1 VLLAENKTEKA
12 ELNMKK
18 YQLLI
23 DGEWRDASNGKWQP
37 NINPANTDDV
47 IGEFASASAEDANA
61 AVAAAQ
67 QAFGAW
73 RAMPM
78 VKRGDIL
85 YKAANLLE
93 ARVEEVA
100 QAMTREEGKTL
111 PEARGE
117 TSRGVAILRYFA
129 GEASQPEGEV
139 YPTALPNR
147 MLYTRREAT
156 GVIGLITPWN
166 FPIAIPLWKIAPALV
181 YGNTLVFK
189 PAEIT
194 PLTAWHI
201 VDVLNQAGLP
211 KGVLNF
217 VNGSGRVAGNAIVDH
232 PDVKAVS
239 FTGSNGVGRNIQ
251 RALLER
257 GGKAQLEMGGKNPV
271 VVLNDANLNLAVE
284 MVTRGAMKSTGQK
297 CTATSRVFVQEGIYK
312 QFSEALIETVKSL
325 RVGDGMDASTYL
337 GPAVS
342 RDQQETVLE
351 YLQIGKQEG
360 AKIGAGGT
368 PLTGGAYDKGYYVQ
382 PTVFLDADIK
392 SRLMQEEI
400 FGPVVALA
408 PVASLDEAI
417 QAANNVP
424 FGLSASIMSQDI
436 GKIMRFIDGIQAG
449 LVHVNDETA
458 GAEPHVPFGGMKES
472 SSHSREQGK
481 AAREFYTQI
490 KTVYMDYPV

>member
-1 VLLAENKTEKA
+1 
-12 ELNMKK
+12 MKR

-23 DGEWRDASNGKWQP
+23 DGEWRNASSDQWQP

-47 IGEFASASAEDANA
+47 IGEFASATVEDVTA
-61 AVAAAQ
+61 AVEAAHR
-67 QAFGAW
+67 AFPAW
-73 RAMPM
+73 RGTPM

-93 ARVEEVA
+93 ARLEDVA

-111 PEARGE
+111 IESRGE

-147 MLYTRREAT
+147 MLYTRREPT
-156 GVIGLITPWN
+156 GVVGLITPWN

-181 YGNTLVFK
+181 YGNTVVFK
-189 PAEIT
+189 PAELT

-201 VDVLNQAGLP
+201 VDVLVQAGLP

-217 VNGSGRVAGNAIVDH
+217 VNGSGRVMGNALVNH

-239 FTGSNGVGRNIQ
+239 FTGSNTVGRAIQ
-251 RALLER
+251 RQVTER
-257 GGKAQLEMGGKNPV
+257 GGKVQLEMGGKNPV
-271 VVLNDANLNLAVE
+271 VVLDDANLALAVE

-297 CTATSRVFVQEGIYK
+297 CTATSRVFVQAGVYK
-312 QFSEALIETVKSL
+312 QFSEALIETVKAL
-325 RVGDGMDASTYL
+325 RVGDGMDANSYL

-342 RDQQETVLE
+342 RDQQQSVLD
-351 YLQIGKQEG
+351 YLRIGQEEG
-360 AKIGAGGT
+360 AKVGAGGAD
-368 PLTGGAYDKGYYVQ
+368 LVGAAYDKGFYVP
-382 PTVFLDADIK
+382 PTVFLDADVK

-400 FGPVVALA
+400 FGPVVALT
-408 PVASLDEAI
+408 PIETLNDAI
-417 QAANNVP
+417 EAANGVP
-424 FGLSASIMSQDI
+424 YGLSASIISQDI
-436 GKIMRFIDGIQAG
+436 GKIMRFVDGIQAG
-449 LVHVNDETA
+449 MVHVNDETA
-458 GAEPHVPFGGMKES
+458 GAEPQVPFGGVKDS

-481 AAREFYTQI
+481 AAREFYTLM
-490 KTVYMDYPV
+490 KTVYLDYPGV

>member
-1 VLLAENKTEKA
+1 
-12 ELNMKK
+12 MKR

-23 DGEWRDASNGKWQP
+23 DGQWVDPSSGQWQP
-37 NINPANTDDV
+37 NVNPANTDDV
-47 IGEFASASAEDANA
+47 IGEFAAAGVEDVNA
-61 AVAAAQ
+61 AVEAAHR
-67 QAFGAW
+67 AFPAW

-93 ARVEEVA
+93 ARLEDVA

-117 TSRGVAILRYFA
+117 TARGVAILRYFA
-129 GEASQPEGEV
+129 GEASQPDGEL
-139 YPTALPNR
+139 YPSAAPTR
-147 MLYTRREAT
+147 MLYTRREPV

-166 FPIAIPLWKIAPALV
+166 FPIAIPLWKLAPALV
-181 YGNTLVFK
+181 YGNTVVFK
-189 PAEIT
+189 PAELT

-201 VDVLNQAGLP
+201 ADVLNEAGLP
-211 KGVLNF
+211 KGVLNLII
-217 VNGSGRVAGNAIVDH
+217 GSGRIAGNAMVDH
-232 PDVKAVS
+232 SDVKAIS
-239 FTGSNGVGRNIQ
+239 FTGSNGVGRAIQ
-251 RALLER
+251 RKLIER

-271 VVLNDANLNLAVE
+271 VVLDDANLDLAVE

-297 CTATSRVFVQEGIYK
+297 CTATSRVFVQKGIYK
-312 QFSEALIETVKSL
+312 AFSDALVERVKSL
-325 RVGDGMDASTYL
+325 KVGDGMNLDTYL

-342 RDQQETVLE
+342 RDQQQTVLD
-351 YLQIGKQEG
+351 YLQIGQQEG
-360 AKIGAGGT
+360 AKVGAGG
-368 PLTGGAYDKGYYVQ
+368 AAFADAAFAKGYYVP
-382 PTVFLDADIK
+382 PTVFLEADVE

-408 PVASLDEAI
+408 VVDSFDDAI
-417 QAANNVP
+417 EAANNVP
-424 FGLSASIMSQDI
+424 YGLSASIISQDI

-458 GAEPHVPFGGMKES
+458 GAEPHVPFGGFKDS
-472 SSHSREQGK
+472 SSYSREQGK

-490 KTVYMDYPV
+490 KTVYLDYPV